1 MTQYRH
7 LYWDSGNSDL
17 RMYSDSQLEVLSYF
31 LRKRYAALLDAGTD
45 YPGEVKTSQPTNFV
59 SIGTATNGYRN
70 QGSLTEPD
78 DNHNSQGAEPD
89 STFGS
94 DQTTFSSSA
103 VTFYQN
109 QGHSTALTTSA
120 TINNM
125 GLLYWTSPDLK
136 IGPTVETDLRD
147 SLATHCLTQMRTGDE
162 VGSYRVATSDPG
174 GGTWSDKGA
183 FFTDTIYGNA
193 SYGAYKLWLKTAN
206 TTEPSTPDNYIRW
219 DATNTEIQLESSV
232 NYSSTSKFITDCY
245 LSVIAR
251 RALNYNV
258 ATSIV
263 GTNRGTFYDKKY
275 DSYTDTLSGPSGGV
289 YTRTYDPSGSLVDS
303 SGPYYFTTNG
313 ERTP

>member
-1 MTQYRH
+1 
-7 LYWDSGNSDL
+7 
-17 RMYSDSQLEVLSYF
+17 
-31 LRKRYAALLDAGTD
+31 
-45 YPGEVKTSQPTNFV
+45 
-59 SIGTATNGYRN
+59 
-70 QGSLTEPD
+70 
-78 DNHNSQGAEPD
+78 
-89 STFGS
+89 
-94 DQTTFSSSA
+94 
-103 VTFYQN
+103 
-109 QGHSTALTTSA
+109 
-120 TINNM
+120 M